1 MNTSTSPVALSHCTA
16 GSVTEIAM
24 STPALLAATL
34 ESAFDLY
41 LKQDPDTLQRCAALQ
56 DKVIAINLTGTDF
69 TLYFL
74 PDAEGIKV
82 LTHYEGEPDTLLR
95 GSPAGFARLAL
106 ETREDALFH
115 GAVEISGDTETG
127 QSFQDLLTG
136 VDWDWEEQLSKLT
149 GDPVAHQVGELVRKG
164 QKWLAESGEALQ
176 QDLSEY
182 LLEEARLLPTRVE
195 LNAFYDE
202 VDQLRSDTDRLAARV
217 ERLLKLRGLSS

>member
-1 MNTSTSPVALSHCTA
+1 MNTSISPVALSHCTA
-16 GSVTEIAM
+16 DSVTEIAM
-24 STPALLAATL
+24 STPALLAAAL

-41 LKQDPDTLQRCAALQ
+41 LKQDPDALQRCAALQ

-82 LTHYEGEPDTLLR
+82 MTHYEGQPDTLLR
-95 GSPAGFARLAL
+95 GTPAGFARLAL
-106 ETREDALFH
+106 EAREDALFH

-127 QSFQDLLTG
+127 QAFQDLLTG

-164 QKWLAESGEALQ
+164 QKWLAESSEALQ

-182 LLEEARLLPTRVE
+182 LQEEARLLPTRVE

-217 ERLLKLRGLSS
+217 ERLLKLRGPSS